1 MIRTVVA
8 LLLLGSLALPS
19 LARPKQPTSLVD
31 SRYVSALATANDFL
45 HAWQI
50 QDQETGTLLLTDQLK
65 QRTNEEILNAFFSS
79 TARPQSFEIG
89 RGKKLR
95 PGRYRFPVS
104 LFPRPAKTGSRWT
117 RPRTSALIVV
127 KAGKSDWAID
137 KLP

>member
-1 MIRTVVA
+1 LIRPVVA

-19 LARPKQPTSLVD
+19 LARPKAPASRID
-31 SRYVSALATANDFL
+31 SHYVSALATANDFL
-45 HAWQI
+45 HAWQT
-50 QDQETGTLLLTDQLK
+50 QDQETGTLLLSDQLK

-95 PGRYRFPVS
+95 PGRYQFPVS
-104 LFPRPAKTGSRWT
+104 LFSRPAKTPSKWT
-117 RPRTSALIVV
+117 RARTSALIVV